1 MEFKDYY
8 QILGVD
14 KNASADDIKKAYR
27 KLARKYHPDVSKEAD
42 AAQRMA
48 EVNEAN
54 TVLSDPEKRK
64 AYDQLGAQGYAQG
77 MGAGGH
83 YQPPPNWDAEFSFG
97 DGTDGFAGFGGGG
110 QYSDFFENLFGA
122 AARARQ
128 ARGRTGGSAGAA
140 ASAMRGEDQHA
151 AIELEVP
158 DTYQTVERTLTLQGH
173 KVDAQ
178 GRIIPEQRTLQV
190 KIPKGVYEGQMIRLA
205 GQGGPGYGGGAAGD
219 LLLQVRLRPDSRWR
233 AEGKD
238 VYQRL
243 RLSPWEIALGG
254 SVQVETVG
262 GSTVEVNVPAG
273 SGSGRK
279 LRLKGR
285 GIPAA
290 QPGDLYLEIEPAVP
304 GTVTQEQR
312 AAWQALA
319 QVYPGFDPRRA

>member
-1 MEFKDYY
+1 MDFKDYY

-48 EVNEAN
+48 EINEAN
-54 TVLSDPEKRK
+54 TVLSDPEKRA
-64 AYDQLGAQGYAQG
+64 AYDQLGANYAQG
-77 MGAGGH
+77 MGAGGA
-83 YQPPPNWDAEFSFG
+83 YQPPPNWDADFSFG
-97 DGTDGFAGFGGGG
+97 DAAGGFAGFGAG
-110 QYSDFFENLFGA
+110 QAEGYSDFFEHLFGRG
-122 AARARQ
+122 ARARRAQ
-128 ARGRTGGSAGAA
+128 HSASASAGAA
-140 ASAMRGEDQHA
+140 IRGEDQHA
-151 AIELEVP
+151 SIELDVQ
-158 DTYQTVERTLTLQGH
+158 DVYQGVERTITLQGH

-178 GRIIPEQRTLQV
+178 GRIVPEQRTLQV

-205 GQGGPGYGGGAAGD
+205 GQGGAGYGGGAAGD
-219 LLLQVRLRPDSRWR
+219 LLLQVRLRADRRWR

-243 RLSPWEIALGG
+243 RLSPWEMALGG
-254 SVQVETVG
+254 SVHVATAD

-290 QPGDLYLEIEPAVP
+290 QPGDLYLEIESAVP
-304 GTVTQEQR
+304 GVVTDEQR
-312 AAWQALA
+312 AAWQALQRA
-319 QVYPGFDPRRA
+319 YPGFDPRRG

>member
-1 MEFKDYY
+1 MPRAWVRAGITSRRPIGMPNSLLAMARTALPVLAEAGNTATFSRTCLA
-8 QILGVD
+8 QPPAPGRHVVVLAV
-14 KNASADDIKKAYR
+14 AQV
-27 KLARKYHPDVSKEAD
+27 LARRPCGAKTSMPPSSWKY
-42 AAQRMA
+42 
-48 EVNEAN
+48 
-54 TVLSDPEKRK
+54 
-64 AYDQLGAQGYAQG
+64 
-77 MGAGGH
+77 
-83 YQPPPNWDAEFSFG
+83 
-97 DGTDGFAGFGGGG
+97 
-110 QYSDFFENLFGA
+110 
-122 AARARQ
+122 
-128 ARGRTGGSAGAA
+128 
-140 ASAMRGEDQHA
+140 
-151 AIELEVP
+151 P
-158 DTYQTVERTLTLQGH
+158 DTYQAVERTLTLQGH

-304 GTVTQEQR
+304 GAVTQEQR